1 MFLVVGLG
9 NPGDKYEGTRHNV
22 GFEVIDVLS
31 KDFGIAVTHSEHKG
45 LVGKGV
51 IEGHKVI
58 LVKPQTFMNLS
69 GECVRELLDYYDI
82 DPMTQMVVISDDV
95 TLSTGN
101 IRIRKKGS
109 AGGHNGLKSI
119 IAHTGTTEFTR
130 VRVGV
135 GEVPH
140 QGDMINHVL
149 GRYDT
154 KDRERVDY
162 SFSKAKGAVLD
173 FLNDDIDG
181 AMNKYNVKDDIIL
194 LNKKHH

>member
-109 AGGHNGLKSI
+109 AGGHNGLKNI

-181 AMNKYNVKDDIIL
+181 AMNKYNVKEKFD
-194 LNKKHH
+194 